1 MASHP
6 WPFLS
11 SSRLVGL
18 RSVALQVLV
27 RHAFHMARDDS
38 QGRTVGYGMSGLILS
53 IMLRRLPGA
62 RSVPNIVFAPS
73 DDDETRSAVD
83 SQKHNHHCS
92 VMAANTK
99 MATAVQ
105 ILCVIAYRRDRP
117 SNAEIIAR
125 SLTTNPVVV
134 RRMLKEMEHAGLVE
148 IRPGKDGGVRLARDP
163 ADVTLEAIY
172 KAVEEEATVFAL
184 RPPANLACP
193 IDTRMGGLLAPIFG
207 AADAAVEGA
216 LRKTTLAELV
226 RQIA

>member
-1 MASHP
+1 
-6 WPFLS
+6 
-11 SSRLVGL
+11 
-18 RSVALQVLV
+18 
-27 RHAFHMARDDS
+27 
-38 QGRTVGYGMSGLILS
+38 
-53 IMLRRLPGA
+53 
-62 RSVPNIVFAPS
+62 
-73 DDDETRSAVD
+73 
-83 SQKHNHHCS
+83 
-92 VMAANTK
+92 MAANTK

-172 KAVEEEATVFAL
+172 NAVEDEATVFAL
-184 RPPANLACP
+184 RPPANPACP
-193 IDTRMGGLLAPIFG
+193 IDTRMGGLLTPIFG

-226 RQIA
+226 KQIA